1 MGILIT
7 NLFIFIYYQI
17 PHSIHISKL
26 QRYKR
31 KYNGQISH
39 SENIVASICGRQKHS
54 AQFRAQFNRDL
65 HKQGQQVTEGFLLR
79 LLRLLYLVYQH
90 FVYRT
95 IKALAWRLCDLI

>member
-1 MGILIT
+1 M
-7 NLFIFIYYQI
+7 YYQI

-39 SENIVASICGRQKHS
+39 SENIVASICGSQKHS

-65 HKQGQQVTEGFLLR
+65 HK
-79 LLRLLYLVYQH
+79 
-90 FVYRT
+90 
-95 IKALAWRLCDLI
+95 